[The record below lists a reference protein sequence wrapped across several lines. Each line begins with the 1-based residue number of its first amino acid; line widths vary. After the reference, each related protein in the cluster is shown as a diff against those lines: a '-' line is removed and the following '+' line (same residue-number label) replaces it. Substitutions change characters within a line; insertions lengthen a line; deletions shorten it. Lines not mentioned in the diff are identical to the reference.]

1 MECLAMDKY
10 ESAKKILSEYYNDFK
25 SDVTKVYLCDSIN
38 DKVFDKAVKSYAFDL
53 KKEDAIMLIDT
64 SMFQSGGAGYIFTD
78 SKMYCSIVLGKP
90 VKVWYDEIDGIELE
104 PNKKN
109 IDLLI
114 RFKDGKEITIFE
126 SLFDVNVLYNCLL
139 ELVAL
144 ENLFTSSNFEL
155 DYKEFIEK
163 YYGSESVGRQVG
175 NYGIVNKLFDEE
187 KFHARQ
193 GHGFAA
199 ERANNLYDKLTGKKV
214 VVVGDNNVKDGAD
227 RIIKGADGKDI
238 LIQSKYCATGSRCIN
253 ECFKEDGKGAFRYF
267 DSNNKPMQIE
277 VPSDKWEDA
286 VNAMREKIKNG
297 QVQNVTDVSEAENI
311 VRKGHFT
318 YKQAVNLA
326 KAGTVESITYDAV
339 NGVIHC
345 ASSFGISFI
354 FTFATNIWNEDDYEL
369 ALKKSTFVGIKIG
382 GTAFLTTV
390 FASQLSKAGF
400 NSLLVGSSEFIMKAV
415 GYKASAVLINAFRHG
430 TNIYGA
436 AAMKSAAKLLR
447 GNVITTTVTFLVIS
461 SFDIVSIFR
470 GRISATQLFK
480 NMLTNAGTIG
490 GGLAGWAG
498 GAAVGTAILPGVGT
512 VVGTVVGAFAGGTA
526 AGAATSA
533 VTDKFLEDDAKKLVK
548 EIEEE
553 FKNLAVDYLLTQ
565 NETEKIVDVLKTK
578 LDGKTLKDMYASKD
592 HSEFARELITPIIE
606 NQVSKR
612 KHITLPSVDETREA
626 TIHVLE
632 DIYDNSDEK
641 LRELNYE

>member
-1 MECLAMDKY
+1 MDKY
-10 ESAKKILSEYYNDFK
+10 ESVKRILSGYYNDFK
-25 SDVTKVYLCDSIN
+25 TDEMNVYLCDSIN

-64 SMFQSGGAGYIFTD
+64 SMLQSGGAGYIFTD
-78 SKMYCSIVLGKP
+78 SKMYCSIILGKP
-90 VKVWYDEIDGIELE
+90 VKIWYDEIDGIELV
-104 PNKKN
+104 PNKK
-109 IDLLI
+109 DVYLLI

-126 SLFDVNVLYNCLL
+126 SWFDINVLYNCLL

-144 ENLFTSSNFEL
+144 ENLFVSSDFEF
-155 DYKEFIEK
+155 DYKKFIEK

-199 ERANNLYDKLTGKKV
+199 ERANDLYDKLSGKKASIL
-214 VVVGDNNVKDGAD
+214 GDNNREDGAD
-227 RIIKGADGKDI
+227 RSVKGADGQEI

-253 ECFKEDGKGAFRYF
+253 ECFKDGGKGTFRYF
-267 DSNNKPMQIE
+267 DERNNNKPMQIE
-277 VPSDKWEDA
+277 VPSDKYEDA
-286 VNAMREKIKNG
+286 IIAMREKIKNG
-297 QVQNVTDVSEAENI
+297 QLKNVNVTDVNEAENI
-311 VRKGHFT
+311 VKKGHFT

-326 KAGTVESITYDAV
+326 KAGTIESITYDAV
-339 NGVIHC
+339 NGVINC
-345 ASSFGISFI
+345 ASSFGVSFI

-390 FASQLSKAGF
+390 FASQLSKAGL

-430 TNIYGA
+430 ADIFGA

-533 VTDKFLEDDAKKLVK
+533 VTDKFLEDDAKKLAK

-553 FKNLAVDYLLTQ
+553 FKDLAVDYLLTQ
-565 NETEKIVDVLKTK
+565 NEAEKIVDVLKTK

-592 HSEFARELITPIIE
+592 HSEFARELIISIIE

-612 KHITLPSVDETREA
+612 KHITLPTVDETKEA
-626 TIHVLE
+626 TIHILE
-632 DIYDNSDEK
+632 DIYDCSDEK